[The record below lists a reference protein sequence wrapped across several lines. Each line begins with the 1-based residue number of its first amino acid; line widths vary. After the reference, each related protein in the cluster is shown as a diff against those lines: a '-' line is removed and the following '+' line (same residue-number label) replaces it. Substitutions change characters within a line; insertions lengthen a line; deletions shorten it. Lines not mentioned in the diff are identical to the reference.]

1 MTTNVYDAHKSAF
14 AAVSAYVVLK
24 DGERVATIAIKYG
37 AAVTAF
43 VHWIGVEMTKGRAT
57 GGGYDR
63 QSAAVADAAHKITLA
78 DREDAHRDDVGQPVT
93 ERAEF
98 VDAACKDGGNT
109 WIRSLEDAGFSVIQ
123 AV

>member
-24 DGERVATIAIKYG
+24 DGERVATVAFKYG
-37 AAVTAF
+37 AAAVTAY
-43 VHWIGVEMTKGRAT
+43 VHWIGVEMTKSRAG

-63 QSAAVADAAHKITLA
+63 SSAAVADAARKIKLPGGEHV
-78 DREDAHRDDVGQPVT
+78 D
-93 ERAEF
+93 ERTAAIEF
-98 VDAACKDGGNT
+98 RKAARKDGGNT